1 MDSPLLSLSLGSNL
15 VLGWLN
21 VVRPGLTLCDLVG
34 DHGVY
39 PIAEAALGP
48 CLSYSRRIAI
58 AG

>member
-1 MDSPLLSLSLGSNL
+1 MDFFLLSVSRHRGQLLGTF
-15 VLGWLN
+15 
-21 VVRPGLTLCDLVG
+21 VRPGLTLCDLVG